1 MNVSRKELRVL
12 NVLAQGGRILKHK
25 DENGRLTHV
34 ACVTPEGWQLS
45 LCTLD
50 VFQALKRRKLIASQN
65 GGPYLITRL
74 GLQALSASEQQR

>member
-45 LCTLD
+45 LCTMD
-50 VFQALKRRKLIASQN
+50 VFQQLKRRKLIASVN

>member
-25 DENGRLTHV
+25 DENGQLTHV

-45 LCTLD
+45 LCTLE
-50 VFQALKRRKLIASQN
+50 VFQQLKRRKLISSVK

-74 GLQALSASEQQR
+74 GLQALCGSSKTR

>member
-50 VFQALKRRKLIASQN
+50 VFQQLKRRKLIASVN